1 MGDTTFSY
9 FMNQYRD
16 LLQMPLTDNIKLFSQ
31 FESDQTKKA
40 LLKEVEFIEENLNL
54 EDWEMDRSVSQICN
68 KYSKRYLKKV
78 VQTIK
83 RELKV

>member
-78 VQTIK
+78 AQTIK